1 MATGNEAK
9 LNKNLPVVMGK
20 DLAQARFSM
29 GLWERRLLYVSMSK
43 LNAEDMVFPE
53 LTFSLVDMAKLL
65 DENSF
70 SNTDNESIK
79 EAARNLVHRV
89 VEIREKG
96 KFEIYPWVAY
106 FKLEQTKAGNMVTME
121 FNKRMAPH
129 LLYMLENKGYTK
141 FLLKYALP
149 LGSVYAQRCYEMFR
163 ALVYETQPHAVQT
176 INLVEFRSRLE
187 IPDEKYKGY
196 TMFKKRVLETAE
208 RDINQKT
215 DIFLKFT
222 EVKGRGKG
230 GRIESLHISVILKA
244 HMVHEYDS
252 YLVWQKDDLLEK
264 LQVVVLNKKGQ
275 RLELKVLSEYS
286 QETIARLLYEVINET
301 VNLTTINNCQ
311 KFFEYLLSEWKTD
324 MGMAQVTMDDCR

>member
-1 MATGNEAK
+1 
-9 LNKNLPVVMGK
+9 
-20 DLAQARFSM
+20 
-29 GLWERRLLYVSMSK
+29 
-43 LNAEDMVFPE
+43 
-53 LTFSLVDMAKLL
+53 
-65 DENSF
+65 
-70 SNTDNESIK
+70 
-79 EAARNLVHRV
+79 
-89 VEIREKG
+89 
-96 KFEIYPWVAY
+96 
-106 FKLEQTKAGNMVTME
+106 
-121 FNKRMAPH
+121 
-129 LLYMLENKGYTK
+129 
-141 FLLKYALP
+141 
-149 LGSVYAQRCYEMFR
+149 MFR